1 MASKTGGS
9 SPHLK
14 HDGKTALKEEL
25 LREGHDFS
33 FYQVIRLLRLLT
45 SQPSGSPTTPSA
57 FCKAIRTKPHLSL
70 AFPTSEVQ
78 SVEEIGDTEDPQFLI
93 ALNFLGLYGASS
105 PLPQFYTEEL
115 FDEAAE
121 DESVSRDFID
131 TINERLFALLFECWG
146 KYRQSLK
153 VVEERSPEHMERLFC
168 LLGLGEPSFREDMP
182 EPQRLLRYIGLFSQF
197 PRSALGLKT
206 VLTDALGGIPVNVLP
221 GIERKATL
229 PESQSLRMGVS
240 GCRMGTESYLGNQL
254 IDRMGKF
261 RIRIGPLTR
270 ADYKRFSPGTED
282 FERITFLTD
291 LYFVEPL
298 EYDVEVILAE
308 GEALT
313 ISLGDTTRSTM
324 GVDGWMFSD
333 PRLGEVRAV
342 FNPHRLP

>member
-1 MASKTGGS
+1 MASKTGRS
-9 SPHLK
+9 SSHLK
-14 HDGKTALKEEL
+14 HDRKTTLKEEIL
-25 LREGHDFS
+25 KEGHDFS
-33 FYQVIRLLRLLT
+33 FFQVIRLLRLL
-45 SQPSGSPTTPSA
+45 SLQPSGSQTAPSA
-57 FCKAIRTKPHLSL
+57 FSKAIRVRPHLSL
-70 AFPTSEVQ
+70 AFPSSEVQ
-78 SVEEIGDTEDPQFLI
+78 SVEETGNTEDPRFMI
-93 ALNFLGLYGASS
+93 AVNFLGLYGSSS
-105 PLPQFYTEEL
+105 PLPQFYTEDL
-115 FDEAAE
+115 IDEAAE

-153 VVEERSPEHMERLFC
+153 VVEEKSQEHMERLFC
-168 LLGLGEPSFREDMP
+168 LLGLGDPLFRQDMP

-206 VLTDALGGIPVNVLP
+206 LLSDALGGIPVDVLP
-221 GIERKATL
+221 CIERKAIL

-240 GCRMGTESYLGNQL
+240 GCRMGADSYLGNQL

-270 ADYKRFSPGTED
+270 VDYKRFSPGSKD
-282 FERITFLTD
+282 FVRVTFLTD

-313 ISLGDTTRSTM
+313 ISLGDATRSTM
-324 GVDGWMFSD
+324 GVDGWMFSN
-333 PRLGEVRAV
+333 PKLGEVRTI
-342 FNPHRLP
+342 FNPHRFS

>member
-14 HDGKTALKEEL
+14 HDRKTALKEEL

-33 FYQVIRLLRLLT
+33 FYQVIRLLRLLA

-57 FCKAIRTKPHLSL
+57 ISKAIRTKPHLSL
-70 AFPTSEVQ
+70 AFPASEVQ

-93 ALNFLGLYGASS
+93 AVNFLGLYGASS
-105 PLPQFYTEEL
+105 PLPSFYTEDL
-115 FDEAAE
+115 IDEAAE

-131 TINERLFALLFECWG
+131 TLNERLFALLFECWG

-153 VVEERSPEHMERLFC
+153 VVEEKSPEHMERLFC

-240 GCRMGTESYLGNQL
+240 GCRIGTESYLGNQL

-313 ISLGDTTRSTM
+313 ISLGDATRSTM

-342 FNPHRLP
+342 FNPHRLR